1 MNIACNEIREMLY
14 RQGWNPQQRAIETA
28 AGGTVWVVF
37 NNQAHRSFSI
47 QANNPQEAWESAW
60 RLVGKI
66 RKPEVEPCMILPFPT
81 KTPAY
86 PRAI

>member
-1 MNIACNEIREMLY
+1 MDIACNEIREELC

-28 AGGTVWVVF
+28 SGGTVWVVF

-47 QANNPQEAWESAW
+47 QASDPEEAWESAW
-60 RLVGKI
+60 RLVGRI
-66 RKPEVEPCMILPFPT
+66 RKPEVEFSMILPFPT
-81 KTPAY
+81 KPPAY